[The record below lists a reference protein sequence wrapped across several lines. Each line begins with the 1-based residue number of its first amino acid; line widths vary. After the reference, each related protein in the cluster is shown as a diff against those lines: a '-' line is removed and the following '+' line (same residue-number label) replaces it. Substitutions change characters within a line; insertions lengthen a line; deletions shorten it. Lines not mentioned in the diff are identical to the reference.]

1 MTNRDEMPDN
11 PGSPDATDPEAT
23 SAAQAEAAAD
33 AAEATQQ
40 ETGQPSGGAGAEG
53 LADDIAVEPEVD
65 EVEEP
70 ISTAADEAAARDA
83 VADEATEAGADADA
97 ANGAAA
103 EEVAADEAE
112 TPEQA
117 LQRELDERTDDL
129 KRLNAEYTNYR
140 RRSDR
145 ERQNV
150 SESAKAS
157 VLSALLPILD
167 DLELAKQHG
176 DLEEGSPLEKFGS
189 KFRETLKGQNLVTF
203 GEPGEAFDPEIHE
216 AVQDLSSGGE
226 QVVGTVLRKGYKV
239 GDRLVR
245 NAMVIIADPEGAET
259 GSEAGSE
266 AGSDASAQAND
277 NQ

>member
-1 MTNRDEMPDN
+1 MSNRDEMPDN
-11 PGSPDATDPEAT
+11 PGSPDTTDPEAT

-53 LADDIAVEPEVD
+53 LADDVAVEPEVD

-70 ISTAADEAAARDA
+70 ISTAEDEAA
-83 VADEATEAGADADA
+83 
-97 ANGAAA
+97 
-103 EEVAADEAE
+103 EVE

-145 ERQNV
+145 ERQSV

-245 NAMVIIADPEGAET
+245 NAMVIIADPEGAQSSADE
-259 GSEAGSE
+259 
-266 AGSDASAQAND
+266 SAQADD

>member
-23 SAAQAEAAAD
+23 SATQAEAAAD

-40 ETGQPSGGAGAEG
+40 ETGQPSGGAGADG
-53 LADDIAVEPEVD
+53 LADDVAVEPEVD
-65 EVEEP
+65 EIEEP

-83 VADEATEAGADADA
+83 VADEATEAGA
-97 ANGAAA
+97 
-103 EEVAADEAE
+103 EEVASDEAE

-117 LQRELDERTDDL
+117 LQRQLDERTDDL

-145 ERQNV
+145 ERQSV

-245 NAMVIIADPEGAET
+245 NAMVIIADPEGSET
-259 GSEAGSE
+259 GSGS
-266 AGSDASAQAND
+266 GSDASAQAND

>member
-11 PGSPDATDPEAT
+11 PGSPDVTDPEAT
-23 SAAQAEAAAD
+23 SAAQAEAAAE
-33 AAEATQQ
+33 AAEATQR

-53 LADDIAVEPEVD
+53 LADDVAVEPEVD
-65 EVEEP
+65 EVEQP
-70 ISTAADEAAARDA
+70 VSTPEGEAAGAAARDA
-83 VADEATEAGADADA
+83 VADEAAEAES
-97 ANGAAA
+97 A
-103 EEVAADEAE
+103 EEAE

-145 ERQNV
+145 ERQSV

-176 DLEEGSPLEKFGS
+176 DLEEGSALEKFGS
-189 KFRETLKGQNLVTF
+189 KFRETLKSQNLVTF

-245 NAMVIIADPEGAET
+245 NAMVIISDPEG
-259 GSEAGSE
+259 
-266 AGSDASAQAND
+266 D

>member
-1 MTNRDEMPDN
+1 MSNRDEMPDN

-53 LADDIAVEPEVD
+53 LADDVAVEPEVD

-70 ISTAADEAAARDA
+70 ISTAEDEAA
-83 VADEATEAGADADA
+83 
-97 ANGAAA
+97 
-103 EEVAADEAE
+103 EAE

-145 ERQNV
+145 ERQSV

-176 DLEEGSPLEKFGS
+176 DLEKGSPLEKFGS

-245 NAMVIIADPEGAET
+245 NAMVIIADPEGAHSSADE
-259 GSEAGSE
+259 
-266 AGSDASAQAND
+266 SAQADD

>member
-1 MTNRDEMPDN
+1 MSNRDEMPDN

-53 LADDIAVEPEVD
+53 LADDVAVEPEVD

-70 ISTAADEAAARDA
+70 ISTAEDEAA
-83 VADEATEAGADADA
+83 
-97 ANGAAA
+97 
-103 EEVAADEAE
+103 EAE

-117 LQRELDERTDDL
+117 LQRDLDERTDDL

-145 ERQNV
+145 ERQSV

-245 NAMVIIADPEGAET
+245 NAMVIIADPEGAQSSADE
-259 GSEAGSE
+259 
-266 AGSDASAQAND
+266 SAQADD

>member
-23 SAAQAEAAAD
+23 SATQAEAAAD

-40 ETGQPSGGAGAEG
+40 ETGQPSGGAGADG
-53 LADDIAVEPEVD
+53 LADDVAVEPEVD

-83 VADEATEAGADADA
+83 VADEATEAGA
-97 ANGAAA
+97 

-117 LQRELDERTDDL
+117 LQRQLDERTDDL

-145 ERQNV
+145 ERQSV

-203 GEPGEAFDPEIHE
+203 GEPGEAFDREIHE

-245 NAMVIIADPEGAET
+245 NAMVIIADPEGSET
-259 GSEAGSE
+259 GS
-266 AGSDASAQAND
+266 GSDASAQAND

>member
-1 MTNRDEMPDN
+1 MSNRDEMPDN
-11 PGSPDATDPEAT
+11 PGSPDVTDPEAT

-33 AAEATQQ
+33 AAETTQQ

-53 LADDIAVEPEVD
+53 LADDVAVEPEVD

-70 ISTAADEAAARDA
+70 ISTAEDEAA
-83 VADEATEAGADADA
+83 
-97 ANGAAA
+97 
-103 EEVAADEAE
+103 EVE

-145 ERQNV
+145 ERQSV

-245 NAMVIIADPEGAET
+245 NAMVIIADPEGSET
-259 GSEAGSE
+259 GS
-266 AGSDASAQAND
+266 GSDASAQAND

>member
-11 PGSPDATDPEAT
+11 PGSPDVTDPEAT
-23 SAAQAEAAAD
+23 SAAQAEAAAE

-53 LADDIAVEPEVD
+53 LADDVAVEPEVD
-65 EVEEP
+65 EVEQP
-70 ISTAADEAAARDA
+70 VSTPEGEAAGAAARDA
-83 VADEATEAGADADA
+83 VADEAAEAES
-97 ANGAAA
+97 A
-103 EEVAADEAE
+103 EEAE

-145 ERQNV
+145 ERQSV

-176 DLEEGSPLEKFGS
+176 DLEEGSALEKFGS

-245 NAMVIIADPEGAET
+245 NAMVIISDPEG
-259 GSEAGSE
+259 
-266 AGSDASAQAND
+266 D

>member
-1 MTNRDEMPDN
+1 MPDN

-53 LADDIAVEPEVD
+53 LADDVAVEPEVD

-70 ISTAADEAAARDA
+70 ISTAEDEAA
-83 VADEATEAGADADA
+83 
-97 ANGAAA
+97 
-103 EEVAADEAE
+103 EAE

-145 ERQNV
+145 ERQSV

-245 NAMVIIADPEGAET
+245 NAMVIIADPEGAQSSADE
-259 GSEAGSE
+259 
-266 AGSDASAQAND
+266 SAQADD

>member
-11 PGSPDATDPEAT
+11 PGSPDVTDPEAT
-23 SAAQAEAAAD
+23 SAAQAEAAAE

-53 LADDIAVEPEVD
+53 LADDVAVEPEVD
-65 EVEEP
+65 EVEQP
-70 ISTAADEAAARDA
+70 VSTPEGEAVGAAARDA
-83 VADEATEAGADADA
+83 VADEAAEAES
-97 ANGAAA
+97 A
-103 EEVAADEAE
+103 EEAE

-145 ERQNV
+145 ERQSV

-176 DLEEGSPLEKFGS
+176 DLEEGSALEKFGS
-189 KFRETLKGQNLVTF
+189 KFRETLKSQNLVTF
-203 GEPGEAFDPEIHE
+203 GEPGEAFDPELHE

-245 NAMVIIADPEGAET
+245 NAMVIISDPEG
-259 GSEAGSE
+259 
-266 AGSDASAQAND
+266 D

>member
-1 MTNRDEMPDN
+1 MSNRDEMPDN

-53 LADDIAVEPEVD
+53 LADDVAVEPEVD

-70 ISTAADEAAARDA
+70 ISTAEGEAA
-83 VADEATEAGADADA
+83 
-97 ANGAAA
+97 
-103 EEVAADEAE
+103 EAE

-145 ERQNV
+145 ERQSV

-245 NAMVIIADPEGAET
+245 NAMVIIADPEGAQSSADE
-259 GSEAGSE
+259 
-266 AGSDASAQAND
+266 SAQADD

>member
-11 PGSPDATDPEAT
+11 PGSPDVTDPEAT

-33 AAEATQQ
+33 AAEATQR

-53 LADDIAVEPEVD
+53 LADDVAVEPEVD
-65 EVEEP
+65 EVEQP
-70 ISTAADEAAARDA
+70 VSTPEGEAEGAAARDA
-83 VADEATEAGADADA
+83 VADEAAEAES
-97 ANGAAA
+97 A
-103 EEVAADEAE
+103 EEAE

-145 ERQNV
+145 ERQSV

-157 VLSALLPILD
+157 VLSSLLPILD

-176 DLEEGSPLEKFGS
+176 DLEEGSALEKFGS

-245 NAMVIIADPEGAET
+245 NAMVIISDPEG
-259 GSEAGSE
+259 
-266 AGSDASAQAND
+266 D

>member
-53 LADDIAVEPEVD
+53 LADDVAVEPEVD

-70 ISTAADEAAARDA
+70 ISTAEDEAA
-83 VADEATEAGADADA
+83 
-97 ANGAAA
+97 
-103 EEVAADEAE
+103 EAE

-117 LQRELDERTDDL
+117 LQRDLDERTDDL

-145 ERQNV
+145 ERQSV

-245 NAMVIIADPEGAET
+245 NAMVIIADPEGAQSSADE
-259 GSEAGSE
+259 
-266 AGSDASAQAND
+266 SAQADD

>member
-23 SAAQAEAAAD
+23 SATQAEAAVD

-40 ETGQPSGGAGAEG
+40 ETGQPSGGAGADG
-53 LADDIAVEPEVD
+53 LADDVAVEPEVD

-83 VADEATEAGADADA
+83 VADEATEAGA
-97 ANGAAA
+97 
-103 EEVAADEAE
+103 EEAAADEAE

-117 LQRELDERTDDL
+117 LQRPLDERTDDL

-145 ERQNV
+145 ERQSV

-245 NAMVIIADPEGAET
+245 NAMVIIADPEGSET
-259 GSEAGSE
+259 GS
-266 AGSDASAQAND
+266 GSDASAQAND

>member
-1 MTNRDEMPDN
+1 MSNRDEMPDN
-11 PGSPDATDPEAT
+11 PGSPDVTDPEAT

-53 LADDIAVEPEVD
+53 LADDVAVEPEVD

-70 ISTAADEAAARDA
+70 ISTAEDEAA
-83 VADEATEAGADADA
+83 
-97 ANGAAA
+97 
-103 EEVAADEAE
+103 EVE

-145 ERQNV
+145 ERQSV

-245 NAMVIIADPEGAET
+245 NAMVIIADPEGAQSSADE
-259 GSEAGSE
+259 
-266 AGSDASAQAND
+266 SAQADD

>member
-1 MTNRDEMPDN
+1 MSNRDEMPDN
-11 PGSPDATDPEAT
+11 PGSPDVTDPEAT

-53 LADDIAVEPEVD
+53 LADDVAVEPEVD

-70 ISTAADEAAARDA
+70 ISTAEDEAA
-83 VADEATEAGADADA
+83 
-97 ANGAAA
+97 
-103 EEVAADEAE
+103 EAE

-145 ERQNV
+145 ERQSV

-245 NAMVIIADPEGAET
+245 NAMVIIADPENSET
-259 GSEAGSE
+259 GSGS
-266 AGSDASAQAND
+266 GSDASAQAND

>member
-1 MTNRDEMPDN
+1 MSNRDEMPDN

-53 LADDIAVEPEVD
+53 LADDVAVEPEVD

-70 ISTAADEAAARDA
+70 ISTAEDEAA
-83 VADEATEAGADADA
+83 
-97 ANGAAA
+97 
-103 EEVAADEAE
+103 EAE

-145 ERQNV
+145 ERQSV
-150 SESAKAS
+150 SGSAKAS

-176 DLEEGSPLEKFGS
+176 DLEKGSPLEKFGS

-245 NAMVIIADPEGAET
+245 NAMVIIADPEGAQSSADE
-259 GSEAGSE
+259 
-266 AGSDASAQAND
+266 SAQADD

>member
-11 PGSPDATDPEAT
+11 PGSPDVTDPEAT
-23 SAAQAEAAAD
+23 SAAQAEAAAE

-53 LADDIAVEPEVD
+53 LADDVAVEPEVD
-65 EVEEP
+65 EVEQP
-70 ISTAADEAAARDA
+70 VSTPEGEAAGAAARDA
-83 VADEATEAGADADA
+83 VADEAEEAAADAEEAAGEADA
-97 ANGAAA
+97 EQA
-103 EEVAADEAE
+103 VQEAE
-112 TPEQA
+112 TPEQS
-117 LQRELDERTDDL
+117 LQRQLDERTDDL

-145 ERQNV
+145 ERQSV

-157 VLSALLPILD
+157 VLSSLLPILD

-176 DLEEGSPLEKFGS
+176 DLEEGSALEKFGS

-216 AVQDLSSGGE
+216 AVQDLSSGDE

-245 NAMVIIADPEGAET
+245 NAMVIISDPEG
-259 GSEAGSE
+259 
-266 AGSDASAQAND
+266 D

>member
-1 MTNRDEMPDN
+1 MSNRDEMPDN
-11 PGSPDATDPEAT
+11 SGSPDVTDPEDT

-33 AAEATQQ
+33 AAETTQQ

-53 LADDIAVEPEVD
+53 LADDVAVEPEVD

-70 ISTAADEAAARDA
+70 ISTAEDEAA
-83 VADEATEAGADADA
+83 
-97 ANGAAA
+97 
-103 EEVAADEAE
+103 EVE

-145 ERQNV
+145 ERQSV

-245 NAMVIIADPEGAET
+245 NAMVIIADPEGSET
-259 GSEAGSE
+259 GS
-266 AGSDASAQAND
+266 GSDASAQAND

>member
-1 MTNRDEMPDN
+1 MSNRDEMPDN

-53 LADDIAVEPEVD
+53 LADDVAVEPEVD

-70 ISTAADEAAARDA
+70 ISTAEDEAA
-83 VADEATEAGADADA
+83 
-97 ANGAAA
+97 
-103 EEVAADEAE
+103 EAE
-112 TPEQA
+112 TPEQV

-145 ERQNV
+145 ERQSV

-245 NAMVIIADPEGAET
+245 NAMVIIADPEGAQSSADE
-259 GSEAGSE
+259 
-266 AGSDASAQAND
+266 SAQADD

>member
-1 MTNRDEMPDN
+1 MSNRDEMPDN
-11 PGSPDATDPEAT
+11 PGSPDVTDPEAT

-53 LADDIAVEPEVD
+53 LADDVAVEPEVD

-70 ISTAADEAAARDA
+70 ISTAEDEAA
-83 VADEATEAGADADA
+83 
-97 ANGAAA
+97 
-103 EEVAADEAE
+103 EAE

-145 ERQNV
+145 ERQSV

-245 NAMVIIADPEGAET
+245 NAMVIIADPEGAQSSADE
-259 GSEAGSE
+259 
-266 AGSDASAQAND
+266 SAQADD

>member
-1 MTNRDEMPDN
+1 MSNRDEMPDN
-11 PGSPDATDPEAT
+11 PGSPDVTDPEDT

-33 AAEATQQ
+33 AAETTQQ

-53 LADDIAVEPEVD
+53 LADDVAVEPEVD

-70 ISTAADEAAARDA
+70 ISTAEDEAA
-83 VADEATEAGADADA
+83 
-97 ANGAAA
+97 
-103 EEVAADEAE
+103 EVE

-145 ERQNV
+145 ERQSV

-245 NAMVIIADPEGAET
+245 NAMVIIADPEGSET
-259 GSEAGSE
+259 GSE
-266 AGSDASAQAND
+266 AGSDASTQAND

>member
-23 SAAQAEAAAD
+23 SATQAEAAAD

-40 ETGQPSGGAGAEG
+40 ETGQPSGGAGADG
-53 LADDIAVEPEVD
+53 LADDVAVEPEVD

-83 VADEATEAGADADA
+83 VADEATEAGA
-97 ANGAAA
+97 
-103 EEVAADEAE
+103 EEVASDEAE

-117 LQRELDERTDDL
+117 LQRQLDERTDDL

-145 ERQNV
+145 ERQSV

-245 NAMVIIADPEGAET
+245 NAMVIIADPEGSET
-259 GSEAGSE
+259 GSGS
-266 AGSDASAQAND
+266 GSDASAQAND

>member
-1 MTNRDEMPDN
+1 MSNRDEMPDN

-53 LADDIAVEPEVD
+53 LADDVAVEPEVD

-70 ISTAADEAAARDA
+70 ISTAEDEAA
-83 VADEATEAGADADA
+83 
-97 ANGAAA
+97 
-103 EEVAADEAE
+103 EAE

-129 KRLNAEYTNYR
+129 QRLNAEYTNYR

-145 ERQNV
+145 ERQSV

-245 NAMVIIADPEGAET
+245 NAMVIIADPEGAQSSADE
-259 GSEAGSE
+259 
-266 AGSDASAQAND
+266 SAQADD

>member
-1 MTNRDEMPDN
+1 MSNRDEMPDN
-11 PGSPDATDPEAT
+11 PGSPDVTDPEAT

-53 LADDIAVEPEVD
+53 LADDVAVEPEVD
-65 EVEEP
+65 EVEGP
-70 ISTAADEAAARDA
+70 ISTAEDEAA
-83 VADEATEAGADADA
+83 
-97 ANGAAA
+97 
-103 EEVAADEAE
+103 EVE

-145 ERQNV
+145 ERQSV

-245 NAMVIIADPEGAET
+245 NAMVIIADPEGSET
-259 GSEAGSE
+259 GS
-266 AGSDASAQAND
+266 GSDASAQAND

>member
-1 MTNRDEMPDN
+1 MSNRDEMPDN
-11 PGSPDATDPEAT
+11 PGSPDTTDPEAT

-53 LADDIAVEPEVD
+53 LADDVAVEPEVD

-70 ISTAADEAAARDA
+70 ISTAEDEAA
-83 VADEATEAGADADA
+83 
-97 ANGAAA
+97 
-103 EEVAADEAE
+103 EAE

-145 ERQNV
+145 ERQSV

-176 DLEEGSPLEKFGS
+176 DLEKGSPLEKFGS

-245 NAMVIIADPEGAET
+245 NAMVIIADPEGAQSSADE
-259 GSEAGSE
+259 
-266 AGSDASAQAND
+266 SAQADD

>member
-1 MTNRDEMPDN
+1 MSNRDEMPDN

-23 SAAQAEAAAD
+23 SAAQAEAVAD

-53 LADDIAVEPEVD
+53 LADDVAVEPEVD

-70 ISTAADEAAARDA
+70 ISTAEDEAA
-83 VADEATEAGADADA
+83 
-97 ANGAAA
+97 
-103 EEVAADEAE
+103 EAE

-145 ERQNV
+145 ERQSV

-176 DLEEGSPLEKFGS
+176 DLEKGSPLEKFGS

-245 NAMVIIADPEGAET
+245 NAMVIIADPEGAQSSADE
-259 GSEAGSE
+259 
-266 AGSDASAQAND
+266 SAQADD

>member
-1 MTNRDEMPDN
+1 MSNRDEMPDN

-53 LADDIAVEPEVD
+53 LADDVAVEPEVD

-70 ISTAADEAAARDA
+70 ISTAEDEAA
-83 VADEATEAGADADA
+83 
-97 ANGAAA
+97 
-103 EEVAADEAE
+103 EAE

-145 ERQNV
+145 ERQSV

-245 NAMVIIADPEGAET
+245 NAMVIIADPEGAQSSADE
-259 GSEAGSE
+259 
-266 AGSDASAQAND
+266 SAQAND

>member
-1 MTNRDEMPDN
+1 MSNRDEMPDN
-11 PGSPDATDPEAT
+11 PGSPDTTDPEAT

-53 LADDIAVEPEVD
+53 RADDVAVEPEVD

-83 VADEATEAGADADA
+83 VADEATEAGA
-97 ANGAAA
+97 

-117 LQRELDERTDDL
+117 LQRQLDERTDDL

-145 ERQNV
+145 ERQSV

-245 NAMVIIADPEGAET
+245 NAMVIIADPEGSET
-259 GSEAGSE
+259 GSE
-266 AGSDASAQAND
+266 AGSDASTQAND

>member
-1 MTNRDEMPDN
+1 MSNRDEMPDN

-53 LADDIAVEPEVD
+53 LADDVAVEPEVD

-70 ISTAADEAAARDA
+70 ISTAEDEAA
-83 VADEATEAGADADA
+83 
-97 ANGAAA
+97 
-103 EEVAADEAE
+103 EAE

-145 ERQNV
+145 ERQSV

-176 DLEEGSPLEKFGS
+176 DLEKGSPLEKFGS
-189 KFRETLKGQNLVTF
+189 KFGETLKGQNLVTF

-245 NAMVIIADPEGAET
+245 NAMVIIADPEGAQSSADE
-259 GSEAGSE
+259 
-266 AGSDASAQAND
+266 SAQADD

>member
-23 SAAQAEAAAD
+23 SATQEEAAAD

-40 ETGQPSGGAGAEG
+40 ETGQPSGGAGADG
-53 LADDIAVEPEVD
+53 LADDVAVEPEVD

-83 VADEATEAGADADA
+83 VADEATEAGA
-97 ANGAAA
+97 

-117 LQRELDERTDDL
+117 LQRQLDERTDDL

-145 ERQNV
+145 ERQSV

-245 NAMVIIADPEGAET
+245 NAMVIIADPEGSET
-259 GSEAGSE
+259 GS
-266 AGSDASAQAND
+266 GSDASAQAND

>member
-1 MTNRDEMPDN
+1 MSNRDEMPDN

-53 LADDIAVEPEVD
+53 LADDVAVEPEVD

-70 ISTAADEAAARDA
+70 ISTAEDEAAARDA
-83 VADEATEAGADADA
+83 VADEATEAGADA

-103 EEVAADEAE
+103 EEEAADEAE

-140 RRSDR
+140 RRSNR

-259 GSEAGSE
+259 GSEAGS
-266 AGSDASAQAND
+266 DASAQTND

>member
-1 MTNRDEMPDN
+1 MSNRDEMPDN

-53 LADDIAVEPEVD
+53 LADDVAVEPEVD

-70 ISTAADEAAARDA
+70 ISTAEDEAA
-83 VADEATEAGADADA
+83 
-97 ANGAAA
+97 
-103 EEVAADEAE
+103 EAE

-145 ERQNV
+145 ERQSV

-245 NAMVIIADPEGAET
+245 NAMVILEPVPSQFEHGWENPNAPRF
-259 GSEAGSE
+259 SLV
-266 AGSDASAQAND
+266 
-277 NQ
+277 

>member
-11 PGSPDATDPEAT
+11 PGSPDVTDPEAT

-33 AAEATQQ
+33 AAEATQR

-53 LADDIAVEPEVD
+53 LADDVAVEPEVD
-65 EVEEP
+65 EVEQP
-70 ISTAADEAAARDA
+70 VSTPEGEAEGAAARDA
-83 VADEATEAGADADA
+83 VADEAAEAES
-97 ANGAAA
+97 A
-103 EEVAADEAE
+103 EEAE

-145 ERQNV
+145 ERQSV

-176 DLEEGSPLEKFGS
+176 DLEEGSALEKFGS

-216 AVQDLSSGGE
+216 AVQDLSSGDE
-226 QVVGTVLRKGYKV
+226 HVVGTVLRKGYKV

-245 NAMVIIADPEGAET
+245 NAMVIISDPEG
-259 GSEAGSE
+259 
-266 AGSDASAQAND
+266 D

>member
-23 SAAQAEAAAD
+23 SATQAEAAVD

-40 ETGQPSGGAGAEG
+40 ETGQPSGGAGADG
-53 LADDIAVEPEVD
+53 LADDVAVEPEVD

-70 ISTAADEAAARDA
+70 ISTAADDAAARDA
-83 VADEATEAGADADA
+83 VADEATEAGA
-97 ANGAAA
+97 
-103 EEVAADEAE
+103 EEAAADEAE

-117 LQRELDERTDDL
+117 LQRQLDERTDDL

-145 ERQNV
+145 ERQSV

-245 NAMVIIADPEGAET
+245 NAMVIIADPEGSET
-259 GSEAGSE
+259 GS
-266 AGSDASAQAND
+266 GSDASAQAND

>member
-1 MTNRDEMPDN
+1 MSNRDEMPDN

-53 LADDIAVEPEVD
+53 LADDVAVEPEVD

-70 ISTAADEAAARDA
+70 ISTAEDEAA
-83 VADEATEAGADADA
+83 
-97 ANGAAA
+97 
-103 EEVAADEAE
+103 EAE

-145 ERQNV
+145 ERQSV

-176 DLEEGSPLEKFGS
+176 DLEKGSPLEKFGS

-245 NAMVIIADPEGAET
+245 NAMVIIADPEGAQSSADE
-259 GSEAGSE
+259 
-266 AGSDASAQAND
+266 SAQADD

>member
-1 MTNRDEMPDN
+1 MSNRDEMPDN
-11 PGSPDATDPEAT
+11 PGSPDVTDPEDT

-33 AAEATQQ
+33 AAETTQQ

-53 LADDIAVEPEVD
+53 LADDVAVEPEVD

-70 ISTAADEAAARDA
+70 ISTAEDEAA
-83 VADEATEAGADADA
+83 
-97 ANGAAA
+97 
-103 EEVAADEAE
+103 EVE

-145 ERQNV
+145 ERQSV

-245 NAMVIIADPEGAET
+245 NAMVIIADPEGSET
-259 GSEAGSE
+259 GS
-266 AGSDASAQAND
+266 GSDASAQAND

>member
-11 PGSPDATDPEAT
+11 PGSPDVTDPEAT
-23 SAAQAEAAAD
+23 SAAQAEVAAE
-33 AAEATQQ
+33 AAEATQR

-53 LADDIAVEPEVD
+53 LADDVAVEPEVD
-65 EVEEP
+65 EVEQP
-70 ISTAADEAAARDA
+70 VSTPEGEAAGAAARDA
-83 VADEATEAGADADA
+83 VADEAAEAES
-97 ANGAAA
+97 A
-103 EEVAADEAE
+103 EEAE

-145 ERQNV
+145 ERQSV
-150 SESAKAS
+150 SESAKAA
-157 VLSALLPILD
+157 VLSSLLPILD

-176 DLEEGSPLEKFGS
+176 DLEEGSALEKFGS

-245 NAMVIIADPEGAET
+245 NAMVIISDPEG
-259 GSEAGSE
+259 
-266 AGSDASAQAND
+266 D

>member
-23 SAAQAEAAAD
+23 SATQAEAAAD

-40 ETGQPSGGAGAEG
+40 ETGQPSGGAGADG
-53 LADDIAVEPEVD
+53 LADDVAVEPEVD

-83 VADEATEAGADADA
+83 VADEATEAGA
-97 ANGAAA
+97 

-117 LQRELDERTDDL
+117 LQRQLDERTDDL

-145 ERQNV
+145 ERQSV

-245 NAMVIIADPEGAET
+245 NAMVIITDPEGSET
-259 GSEAGSE
+259 GS
-266 AGSDASAQAND
+266 GSDASAQAND